1 MHWVCAPMAGKTL
14 FIHFHHR
21 FGVDTY
27 DWNLYVNQPHRRP
40 NAMKGV
46 CPNQI
51 RFGNHYIGSE
61 LGLQAA
67 KNQSIKALAAF
78 FFKILIGD
86 VHGGPESPG
95 WDPITGWSGLK
106 PK

>member
-1 MHWVCAPMAGKTL
+1 MVGITI
-14 FIHFHHR
+14 FIHYNNHFNL
-21 FGVDTY
+21 DAY
-27 DWNLYVNQPHRRP
+27 DWNIYVNQPHLRP
-40 NAMKGV
+40 GGRKASTQM
-46 CPNQI
+46 

-67 KNQSIKALAAF
+67 KNQSMKGMVAL

-86 VHGGPESPG
+86 VQGEPELPG
-95 WDPITGWSGLK
+95 W